1 MKVSARVIGGVAI
14 AILFAAVQAGAAG
27 TNSLNLGGSPYTE
40 NFDSL
45 GTDSPALSTLL
56 GWNAGSLTGAST
68 TNGIIASVATL
79 NNNTGGSTTSGN
91 FNYGTNNAP
100 DRAIGSLAAAS
111 VTRATEV
118 RFLNNTGFTITN
130 LTISYD
136 GEQWRDGG
144 STANADQIGLTF
156 SQDTVGGLTNFAA
169 IGASFNFT
177 APKNTATAG
186 ALDGNAAANRVA
198 GIGGGFVVSIAAGEV
213 FVLRWIDPDIANN
226 DDGMAIDNFS
236 LGYDTIPE
244 PSTMMLV
251 GLGLISAF
259 IVRRRRS

>member
-1 MKVSARVIGGVAI
+1 MKVLARVIGGVAI

-27 TNSLNLGGSPYTE
+27 TNILNLGGSPYTE
-40 NFDSL
+40 NFDSI
-45 GTDSPALSTLL
+45 GTGSTQPPL
-56 GWNAGSLTGAST
+56 GWNAGSLTGASV

-91 FNYGTNNAP
+91 FNYGSSGGA
-100 DRAIGSLAAAS
+100 DRAIGALSAAS

-144 STANADQIGLTF
+144 STANADQLGLTF
-156 SQDTVGGLTNFAA
+156 SQDTVGGLTNFTA

-186 ALDGNAAANRVA
+186 ALDGNLAANRVA
-198 GIGGGFVVSIAAGEV
+198 GIGGAFTVSIAAGEV

-236 LGYDTIPE
+236 LGYDVAIPE
-244 PSTMMLV
+244 PSTVMLV
-251 GLGLISAF
+251 GIGLLGTF